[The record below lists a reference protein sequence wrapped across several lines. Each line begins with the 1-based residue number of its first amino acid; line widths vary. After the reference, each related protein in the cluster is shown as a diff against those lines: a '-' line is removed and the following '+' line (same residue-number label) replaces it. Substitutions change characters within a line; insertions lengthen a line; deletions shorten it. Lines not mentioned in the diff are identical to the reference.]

1 MRMIKRSVAGILG
14 LMALTACGDLE
25 VMNYNQPSV
34 DDLLAN
40 PTRTN
45 IAASSQGLL
54 RTTRSNAAFMVQWMG
69 ALGREGYPMATSGAS
84 LTGTVQNRLNG
95 GNFPGNSLWTDPY
108 RNIRNANLLFEAL
121 ALTDELSATERE
133 AALGFAKTIQAYD
146 FLNVILT
153 RWKFGAPI
161 DVGGDPSG
169 TPPPFAS
176 REQVLAHVVQL
187 LDEAQGHLAA
197 GGAAFPFRLHSGLA
211 EFDTPARFIPFN
223 RALRARVAVYTEDWS
238 GALQALEASFLDTDL
253 PLDFGARHTFSTGSG
268 DESNP
273 LNRPDLLYAHPRI
286 RDDAQRRADG
296 SPDLRAQT
304 KVATVPAF
312 TVSGITSD
320 AQYTLYTSP
329 SASLVW
335 IKNEE
340 LILLRAQAN
349 LGLGRLADVRDDV
362 NLIRTESGGLEPID
376 TLDPAELLDEIL
388 YNKRY
393 SLIWEGGHV
402 WIDMRQY
409 GRIADI
415 PVSAADPILN
425 DAMPVP
431 ANECFSRSPEP
442 AGCGEIAPI
451 TGGG

>member
-1 MRMIKRSVAGILG
+1 MRTIKRSVAGILG
-14 LMALTACGDLE
+14 LVALTACGDLE
-25 VMNYNQPSV
+25 VTNYNQPSV

-54 RTTRSNAAFMVQWMG
+54 RTTRTNAAFMVQWLG

-121 ALTDELSATERE
+121 ELTTELSATERE

-153 RWKFGAPI
+153 RWQFGAPI
-161 DVGGDPSG
+161 DVGGDPTA
-169 TPPPFAS
+169 TPPPFSS
-176 REQVLAHVVQL
+176 REQVLAHVARL

-197 GGAAFPFRLHSGLA
+197 GGSAFPFRLHRGLA
-211 EFDTPARFIPFN
+211 EFDTPTRFIPFN
-223 RALRARVAVYTEDWS
+223 RALRARVAIYTEDWS
-238 GALQALEASFLDTDL
+238 GALQALDASFMDPGM
-253 PLDFGARHTFSTGSG
+253 PLDWGAFHPFSTGSG

-304 KVATVPAF
+304 KVVTVPAF

-320 AQYTLYTSP
+320 AQFTHYTSP
-329 SASLVW
+329 SAPLVW

-349 LGLGRLADVRDDV
+349 LGLGRLADARDDI
-362 NLIRTESGGLEPID
+362 NFIRTTSGGLEPIN
-376 TLDPAELLDEIL
+376 TLDPSELLDELL

-393 SLIWEGGHV
+393 SLVWEGGHV

-409 GRIADI
+409 GRITDI
-415 PVSAADPILN
+415 PVTAADPILN

-431 ANECFSRSPEP
+431 ANECFSRTPEP
-442 AGCGEIAPI
+442 AGCGAIAPVA
-451 TGGG
+451 GGD